1 MNLRREYTVLFI
13 KEVFKVSQKRQ
24 KESDKPFKLVTL
36 DVETRGRF
44 GEVFH
49 IGIFDG
55 ESFLHSTDVSFIL
68 THLKSL
74 LQEYE
79 LHIYTHFLDFDLS
92 KILQHLL
99 DIDRIDFNDSL
110 FINNRVVKFTT
121 NNGMVFHDS
130 YKMLLGSLES
140 LCEDFGLSIDNSKVN
155 LEKYIKE
162 NGYKDKEDFFKRVP
176 ADDPVLIHYLEMD
189 CKSLYYILMEV
200 IHLVGLPDKVFAS
213 CPTVAS
219 LAKNFF
225 QHFFKEDYKKAIS
238 TNYFGAEGEYLEQQ
252 VRAGYHGGRTE
263 VYKPIAEDVY
273 HYDVVSMYPSIMKE
287 MDIPYGHYT
296 IYRKND
302 RVKPKTVYMS
312 HKLSGGKNGA
322 GFALVKLF
330 VPEDLNIPP
339 LPYKF
344 SRKLLFPTG
353 YLWGV
358 WSFEE
363 LKMAESF
370 GVVIEDMQE
379 VYFWAKKDKL
389 FKGYIEYF
397 EKLKQGSTGGKR
409 AVAKLMQTALYG
421 RFAMRRIQ
429 TSYCNVEEEE
439 KRKSEGSIY
448 VKKQYTKFKGSEQ
461 EYIMYKSI
469 SQSKTI
475 QPHISAYITSYARVK
490 LYKDLME
497 EKANGAEIYYT
508 DTDAIV
514 TSKEMNP
521 AKVGNEYGK
530 WLPEGKI
537 SRGIYLQEKMYSELG
552 IKWNELEQI
561 HEFYEKTKAKGVI
574 KDARELDYKQF
585 EEFYMSLIDGE
596 KKIKLYDS
604 YVRRASLGYILNSN
618 KDIEATVS
626 ESKHIALKRRK
637 KRLIDYIRNISIP
650 HHFESYDAKAPRYWA
665 DEELENEM
673 WKLAKFHDTPTGS
686 YEGDVS

>member
-1 MNLRREYTVLFI
+1 M
-13 KEVFKVSQKRQ
+13 SQQKRQ

-44 GEVFH
+44 GEVFR

-55 ESFLHSTDVSFIL
+55 ESFFHSNDVNFIL
-68 THLKSL
+68 SHLQSM
-74 LQEYE
+74 LQVYD

-99 DIDRIDFNDSL
+99 DIERIDFNRSL

-121 NNGMVFHDS
+121 DNGMTFHDS
-130 YKMLLGSLES
+130 YRMLLGSLEK
-140 LCEDFGLSIDNSKVN
+140 LCDDFGLSLDDSKVD
-155 LEKYIKE
+155 LESYMKQQ
-162 NGYKDKEDFFKRVP
+162 GYKDKEDFFKNVP
-176 ADDPVLIHYLEMD
+176 DDDPVLIHYLEMD
-189 CKSLYYILMEV
+189 CRSLYYILMEV
-200 IHLVGLPDKVFAS
+200 IHLSGLPDKVFAS

-219 LAKNFF
+219 LANTFF
-225 QHFFKEDYKKAIS
+225 KTFFKEEYKKAIS
-238 TNYFGAEGEYLEQQ
+238 TNYFGTEGEYLEQQ
-252 VRAGYHGGRTE
+252 IRSGYHGGRTE
-263 VYKPIAEDVY
+263 VYKPIAEDAF
-273 HYDVVSMYPSIMKE
+273 HYDVVSMYPAIMKE
-287 MDIPYGHYT
+287 MEIPYGHYT
-296 IYRKND
+296 IHRKTD
-302 RVKPKTVYMS
+302 KVKPKTVYMS

-370 GVVIEDMQE
+370 GVKIEDFQE
-379 VYFWAKKDKL
+379 VYFWSKKEKL
-389 FKGYIEYF
+389 FEGYIKFF
-397 EKLKQGSTGGKR
+397 EEMKQTSSGGKR
-409 AVAKLMQTALYG
+409 AFAKLMQTSLYG

-429 TSYCNVEEEE
+429 TSYCNAEDEE
-439 KRKSEGSIY
+439 KRQKEGSIY
-448 VKKQYTKFKGSEQ
+448 VKKQYTKFKGLEQ

-469 SQSKTI
+469 AQSKTI

-490 LYKDLME
+490 LYNDMME
-497 EKANGAEIYYT
+497 EMKNGAEIYYS
-508 DTDAIV
+508 DTDSLV

-521 AKVGNEYGK
+521 DKVGNEYGK

-552 IKWNELEQI
+552 VRWDELKQ
-561 HEFYEKTKAKGVI
+561 EFEEYEKTKAKGII
-574 KDARELDYKQF
+574 KDARMLDYKQF
-585 EEFYMSLIDGE
+585 ESFYMSLIDGE
-596 KKIKLYDS
+596 QKIKLYES
-604 YVRRASLGYILNSN
+604 YARRASLAYVLNGN
-618 KDIEATVS
+618 KDVEEVVR

-637 KRLIDYIRNISIP
+637 KRLIDYIRNVSIP
-650 HHFESYDAKAPRYWA
+650 HHFESYDAKTPRYWA

-673 WKLAKFHDTPTGS
+673 WKLAKIHDTPSGN
-686 YEGDVS
+686 YEGEES